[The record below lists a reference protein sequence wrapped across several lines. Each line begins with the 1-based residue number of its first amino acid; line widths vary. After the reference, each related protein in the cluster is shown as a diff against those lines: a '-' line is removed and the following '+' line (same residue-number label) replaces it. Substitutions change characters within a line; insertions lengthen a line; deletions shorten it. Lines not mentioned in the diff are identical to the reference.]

1 MGFPGASVHKEPT
14 CQCRR
19 HRRPGFPPWAS
30 FPPVILLQEDP
41 LEEEMA
47 TRSSTLAWR
56 ILWTEEP
63 GGLQSV
69 GSQSDTAEHTQTEQR
84 SQGLGE
90 GEQGLGLPL
99 GVMKKPGP
107 KHW

>member
-1 MGFPGASVHKEPT
+1 MQETQETWVPSLG
-14 CQCRR
+14 R
-19 HRRPGFPPWAS
+19 
-30 FPPVILLQEDP
+30 EDP

-63 GGLQSV
+63 GRLQSV
-69 GSQSDTAEHTQTEQR
+69 GSQSDTTEHTHTQNR
-84 SQGLGE
+84 DLRGWGK

-99 GVMKKPGP
+99 GVMKKSGP
-107 KHW
+107 RHWS